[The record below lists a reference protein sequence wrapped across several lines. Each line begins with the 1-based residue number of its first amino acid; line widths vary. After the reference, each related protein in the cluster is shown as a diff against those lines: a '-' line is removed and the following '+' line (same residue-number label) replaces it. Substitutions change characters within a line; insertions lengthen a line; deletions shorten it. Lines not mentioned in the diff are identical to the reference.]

1 MAHAFI
7 AQSQI
12 SDITDPILASSSEF
26 INKWKASGGHERG
39 SGQLFLTELCDLLGV
54 PRPDAP
60 QSETAQ
66 NDYVF
71 EREIPRIKQDGSQTT
86 VFLDLYKAGHFV
98 LETKQGVNP
107 ARDKHVPTGAPPTKT
122 TKGHGTR
129 DTKAWDKA
137 LERAYEQ
144 ARRYIRDLPSEE
156 PVPPFLIVCDVG
168 YVFELYA
175 DFSGTRGT
183 YTPFPV
189 AGQHRIFLEDL
200 ADEQTCQLL
209 RTVFTAP
216 QSLDP
221 SKHAAKVTREVSIAL
236 ASLATSLE
244 KQKHHPEVIALFLQR
259 CLFTLFAEDIGLLP
273 EKSFENLLSRLKD
286 TPRAFSQF
294 ITTLWKEM
302 ATGTDFSTA
311 IQGEAIVKIPHF
323 NGGLFENPSSLPL
336 ESEQITLLLEAA
348 TKDWSEVEP
357 AIFGTLLERALDP
370 RDRHKLGAHYTPR
383 SYVERLVEPT
393 LLQPLREQWDAA
405 KTAAALHHAEAIE
418 AENEATE
425 HRAASSAAIATGKK
439 QADALSKKIATADK
453 KARAERLAAIKPL
466 TDFHQKLCNTR
477 VLDPACG
484 SGNFLYVAM
493 ARMKELEAE
502 VLDLLAEIA
511 PDETLTA
518 EMDKFKVRPD
528 QFLGLEINERATAIA
543 QLVLWIGY
551 FQWHKKATGKADTND
566 RPLLPKQSTIECR
579 DAVLEYDEKLPL
591 KNGDGSIKTIWDGH
605 TTKAHPVTGKEVPDD
620 TGRKPLFEYL
630 NPRRTTWPE
639 AEYIVGNPPFLGAS
653 RMRDGLG
660 DGYTEA
666 LRQAFKKHKPDS
678 WDFVMFWW
686 HHAAELVRD
695 KNARQFGF
703 ITTNSIHQTFN
714 RRCLEAF
721 LNNDKK
727 RVSLTFAIPD
737 HPWIDSVDGAAVRI
751 SMTTGS
757 LGASKGRLITV
768 VSEVEVEDGEHSIS
782 TEISQGTL
790 GANLKTGANLTKIA
804 TLQANDAIS
813 CPGVKLHGAGFIVT
827 KDQATGLGLGS
838 IPGLEN
844 HIQGYRNGKDLTTR
858 PRNVLVIDLLGLT
871 PDFISQNYSA
881 VYQHILSNVKPER
894 DQNNRATYRDN

>member
-1 MAHAFI
+1 LSSPSDFI
-7 AQSQI
+7 A
-12 SDITDPILASSSEF
+12 
-26 INKWKASGGHERG
+26 KWKSSGGHERG
-39 SGQLFLTELCDLLGV
+39 SGQLFLTELCDLLGL
-54 PRPDAP
+54 PHPDAP

-71 EREIPRIKQDGSQTT
+71 ERAIPRTKKDGAQTT

-107 ARDKHVPTGAPPTKT
+107 ARDKHDPIQPLLKNLDELPSPKT
-122 TKGHGTR
+122 AKGHGTR
-129 DTKAWDKA
+129 DSKAWDKA

-144 ARRYIRDLPSEE
+144 ARRYIRDLPSDEAI
-156 PVPPFLIVCDVG
+156 PPFLIVCDVG
-168 YVFELYA
+168 YVFELFA

-189 AGQHRIFLEDL
+189 AGQHRIFLHDL
-200 ADEQTCQLL
+200 ANDNKRQLL
-209 RTVFTAP
+209 HTVFTDP
-216 QSLDP
+216 HSLDP
-221 SKHAAKVTREVSIAL
+221 SKHAAKVTREVSTAL
-236 ASLATSLE
+236 ARLATSLE
-244 KQKHHPEVIALFLQR
+244 KQNYDPQEIALFLQR

-273 EKSFENLLSRLKD
+273 PKSFETLLTRLKKN
-286 TPRAFSQF
+286 PQAFSQF
-294 ITTLWKEM
+294 LTSLWKEM
-302 ATGTDFSTA
+302 ASGTDFSTV

-323 NGGLFENPSSLPL
+323 NGGLFENPSALPL
-336 ESEQITLLLEAA
+336 DGEQITLLLHAA

-383 SYVERLVEPT
+383 SYVERLVQPT

-405 KTAAALHHAEAIE
+405 KTAAALHHAEFILAEHNADQLRAESSE
-418 AENEATE
+418 AV
-425 HRAASSAAIATGKK
+425 SSGEKK
-439 QADALSKKIATADK
+439 KADALSKKIAAADK
-453 KARAERLAAIKPL
+453 KARAERLAAVKPL
-466 TDFHQKLCNTR
+466 TDFHHQLCNTR

-502 VLDLLAEIA
+502 VLDLLSEIA
-511 PDETLTA
+511 PNETLTA

-551 FQWHKKATGKADTND
+551 FQWHKKSTGKADTND
-566 RPLLPKQSTIECR
+566 RPLLPKQSTIQCR
-579 DAVLEYDEKLPL
+579 DAVLDYDEKVPL
-591 KNGDGSIKTIWDGH
+591 KNEDGSFKTIWDGH
-605 TTKAHPVTGKEVPDD
+605 TTKPHPVTGKEVPDEAA
-620 TGRKPLFEYL
+620 RKPLFEYL

-639 AEYIVGNPPFLGAS
+639 ANYIVGNPPFLGAS

-666 LRQAFKKHKPDS
+666 LRKAFKKHKPDS

-686 HHAAELVRD
+686 HQAAELVRD
-695 KNARQFGF
+695 KKAQQFGF

-727 RVSLTFAIPD
+727 PVSLAFAIPD
-737 HPWIDSVDGAAVRI
+737 HPWIDSADGAAVRI
-751 SMTTGS
+751 SMTVGS
-757 LGASKGRLITV
+757 LGSSEGKLITV
-768 VSEVEVEDGEHSIS
+768 TSEAEVDDGEHTI
-782 TEISQGTL
+782 TTQINLEIL
-790 GANLKTGANLTKIA
+790 GADLKTGANLTAIA
-804 TLQANDAIS
+804 TLKANDEIS

-827 KDQATGLGLGS
+827 EGQAAALGLGKLQ
-838 IPGLEN
+838 GLEK
-844 HIQGYRNGKDLTTR
+844 HIKGYRNVTIQVPGALKLIE
-858 PRNVLVIDLLGLT
+858 N
-871 PDFISQNYSA
+871 
-881 VYQHILSNVKPER
+881 
-894 DQNNRATYRDN
+894 